1 MAEKVTCTTLTST
14 LYMSIR
20 EGHVGVA
27 KLLLEAGADVET
39 PDNYGQSP
47 FFMACWKGH
56 ADVAALLLEYD
67 ANKDCRTKTGITPLF
82 QVRKLMM
89 EGGRERRMEGEEGG
103 KREGGREDESL
114 GERARGRGCKI
125 GKRVEGREEE

>member
-1 MAEKVTCTTLTST
+1 MCASVHVVVCVRVSASTRHSLTQRP
-14 LYMSIR
+14 R

-27 KLLLEAGADVET
+27 ELLLEMGADVET

-56 ADVAALLLEYD
+56 SDVAGLLLEFD

-82 QVRKLMM
+82 QV
-89 EGGRERRMEGEEGG
+89 
-103 KREGGREDESL
+103 
-114 GERARGRGCKI
+114 
-125 GKRVEGREEE
+125 

>member
-1 MAEKVTCTTLTST
+1 MHLTVFTCND
-14 LYMSIR
+14 IHR

-27 KLLLEAGADVET
+27 RLLLEAGADVET

-56 ADVAALLLEYD
+56 AEVAALLLEYD

-82 QVRKLMM
+82 QVRLHP
-89 EGGRERRMEGEEGG
+89 
-103 KREGGREDESL
+103 
-114 GERARGRGCKI
+114 
-125 GKRVEGREEE
+125 

>member
-1 MAEKVTCTTLTST
+1 M
-14 LYMSIR
+14 
-20 EGHVGVA
+20 GVA

-82 QVRKLMM
+82 QVRRG
-89 EGGRERRMEGEEGG
+89 GGREGG
-103 KREGGREDESL
+103 KIGEKQGCIQDFFLGGGGGGGGGGGDLTDDLRMYMC
-114 GERARGRGCKI
+114 RCHA
-125 GKRVEGREEE
+125 

>member
-1 MAEKVTCTTLTST
+1 MHVPLRAVWELNYMYNMSLRVTGSAPDCCSLNVCT
-14 LYMSIR
+14 SISLLFLLHR

-27 KLLLEAGADVET
+27 EFLLEVGADVET

-56 ADVAALLLEYD
+56 SAVASLLLEFD

-82 QVRKLMM
+82 QVM
-89 EGGRERRMEGEEGG
+89 
-103 KREGGREDESL
+103 
-114 GERARGRGCKI
+114 
-125 GKRVEGREEE
+125 

>member
-1 MAEKVTCTTLTST
+1 M
-14 LYMSIR
+14 
-20 EGHVGVA
+20 GVA

-82 QVRKLMM
+82 QVSPV
-89 EGGRERRMEGEEGG
+89 GGHVCSVTEWRLW
-103 KREGGREDESL
+103 K
-114 GERARGRGCKI
+114 
-125 GKRVEGREEE
+125 